1 MKTLIGICT
10 RAVKWARNES
20 GRDRYSAGR
29 AAARPDVPS
38 RDRIELA
45 MSAMSD
51 EDARWYYE
59 RLRWRS

>member
-1 MKTLIGICT
+1 MKTLVGICT
-10 RAVKWARNES
+10 RAVKWTRNKS
-20 GRDRYSAGR
+20 GRDCDSAGR
-29 AAARPDVPS
+29 VTARPDAPS

>member
-1 MKTLIGICT
+1 MKTLVGICT
-10 RAVKWARNES
+10 LAVKWTRNKS
-20 GRDRYSAGR
+20 SRDRGSAGS
-29 AAARPDVPS
+29 AVARPDLPS
-38 RDRIELA
+38 RDRIEFA